1 MKAQAEAAA
10 LVAAAA
16 AAATRTVAAS
26 AAAAR
31 TAGAAWVRRE
41 GGEGRSTAAGATSGA
56 AEAEAG
62 VMAGVAALVAAVAT
76 VAAVTTRAA
85 ARAATRAAARAAMQ
99 AAVRAAMRA
108 AARAAMR
115 AAARAA
121 QCPPSAAPRRVR
133 GEVAPARPGSLAIRG
148 GSARPGL
155 EPGPRRVAAMLAT
168 RLSRQPIHLQITQ
181 IARKHVAARAR
192 CRARERSPKARR
204 STHERETRGAGT
216 DCDSALAHA
225 TLEHGRSHDTNIS
238 EARRFPHDVW
248 MPDVWDP

>member
-1 MKAQAEAAA
+1 
-10 LVAAAA
+10 
-16 AAATRTVAAS
+16 
-26 AAAAR
+26 
-31 TAGAAWVRRE
+31 
-41 GGEGRSTAAGATSGA
+41 
-56 AEAEAG
+56 
-62 VMAGVAALVAAVAT
+62 
-76 VAAVTTRAA
+76 
-85 ARAATRAAARAAMQ
+85 
-99 AAVRAAMRA
+99 
-108 AARAAMR
+108 MR

-225 TLEHGRSHDTNIS
+225 NSSVAGRTTQTFRKRGVFRTTCGFLTCGTHNDPKQRASAPLEVMEATNGPSPAVTSTTPSAAPNWRGGSHTSLPGELNLTLKSAQGEHVSHP
-238 EARRFPHDVW
+238 ARWAGSQVCTC
-248 MPDVWDP
+248 

>member
-76 VAAVTTRAA
+76 VAAVTTRAT
-85 ARAATRAAARAAMQ
+85 ARAATR

-216 DCDSALAHA
+216 DCNSALAHA